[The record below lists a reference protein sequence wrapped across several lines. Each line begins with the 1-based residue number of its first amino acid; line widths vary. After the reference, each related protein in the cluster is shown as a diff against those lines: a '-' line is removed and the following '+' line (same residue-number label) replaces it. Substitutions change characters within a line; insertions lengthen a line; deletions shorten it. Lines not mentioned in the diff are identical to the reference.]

1 MLEYFEE
8 PSTPP
13 CTTCDVCMSPTSV
26 VDFTALAR
34 FVFCA
39 IDSHPYGGMTS
50 MLDNA
55 FNLNNQKKKLVF
67 TSASLSNNKS
77 KNKRICMALLPLL
90 VEGGYISRESRTHT
104 TQGREVRFSA
114 YSLSETAVSVLNADS
129 TAMGMVVLPFPIDI
143 SLRQWLANSAILTD
157 GSISTG
163 LATPEMTPFSFVV
176 TIELEVWYEMVLT
189 ASTDSKSPLP
199 VVSAAPLNQTNG
211 FTIQNGDKV
220 SGVGESLLGTTSPP
234 DAVWESFISLCHQQT
249 NNMTMAF
256 TRMMVSALPVLSW
269 P

>member
-13 CTTCDVCMSPTSV
+13 CTTCDVCTSPTSV

-114 YSLSETAVSVLNADS
+114 YFLSETAVSVLNADT

-189 ASTDSKSPLP
+189 ASTDSTSPLP

-211 FTIQNGDKV
+211 FTIQNGDQV